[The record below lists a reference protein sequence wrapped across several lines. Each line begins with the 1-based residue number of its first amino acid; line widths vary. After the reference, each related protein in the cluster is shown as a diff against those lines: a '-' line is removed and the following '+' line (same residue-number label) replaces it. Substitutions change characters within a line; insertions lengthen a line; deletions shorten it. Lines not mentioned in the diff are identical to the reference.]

1 VHGIPDFGLHPDL
14 PRATRTRTFRV
25 RRRVQVGFG
34 LGREDSADGAIPLR
48 ALVAARDR
56 FDLDDVVAHGVRRPA
71 GAVLFLNTCNI
82 RRASNKILFSE

>member
-1 VHGIPDFGLHPDL
+1 MHGIPDFGLHPDL
-14 PRATRTRTFRV
+14 PRATRTRTFRI

-71 GAVLFLNTCNI
+71 GAVGIFLQY
-82 RRASNKILFSE
+82 LQY